1 MHSIMDPPVG
11 TFAGSI
17 VEPTDVPTEDILP
30 PTEDI
35 LPPTEDILPQ
45 LLPSTEDILP
55 ALDNIPVRY
64 LRCRNCGV
72 SWALGRPNNRIPGE
86 AKSVTSLFN
95 HDLLSRNNL
104 LLVGG
109 VPSPSELLSQPVL
122 VF

>member
-1 MHSIMDPPVG
+1 MHSIMDPTVG
-11 TFAGSI
+11 TFAGLI
-17 VEPTDVPTEDILP
+17 VEPTDVPTDILP

-35 LPPTEDILPQ
+35 LPPTEDILPPI
-45 LLPSTEDILP
+45 LPPFLSPILP

-64 LRCRNCGV
+64 LRCRNCRV

-109 VPSPSELLSQPVL
+109 VPSPSELRSQPVL